1 MILKTPRL
9 FLREFR
15 QEDFDA
21 VHGYASDL
29 EVVEFMPWGP
39 NTEQDTRDFL
49 DRTMEGA
56 VAEPREDYVL
66 GVIRRSDERLLGAV
80 GLHLADAD
88 DHMAM
93 LGYVYHREAWGHGY
107 ATEAA
112 RSVMSFA
119 FEVLGLDRVWA
130 GCDPANHASAG
141 VLEKLGMSLEGHLR
155 QDTRVRGR
163 LRDSLIFGILA
174 DEYYTSNGDHGGE
187 DDSSDR
193 LPKGTT
199 K

>member
-1 MILKTPRL
+1 MILRTPRL

-15 QEDFDA
+15 PEDFDA
-21 VHGYASDL
+21 VHGYGSDP

-49 DRTMEGA
+49 NRTIESA
-56 VAEPREDYVL
+56 ATEPREEYVL
-66 GVIRRSDERLLGAV
+66 GVVRRSDERLMGAV

-93 LGYVYHREAWGHGY
+93 LGYVYHREAWGRGY

-112 RSVMSFA
+112 RSVMAFG
-119 FEVLGLDRVWA
+119 FEVLRLDRVWA
-130 GCDPANHASAG
+130 GCDPDNHASAR

-174 DEYYTSNGDHGGE
+174 DEYYTSTPDHGGR
-187 DDSSDR
+187 DDPSDR
-193 LPKGTT
+193 PPKEPLT
-199 K
+199 